1 MSWMNARLKSV
12 LAVAIV
18 TLVSVALVGCTS
30 EPSPTATPEP
40 TATTTPAVATPTA
53 TPEPSATAPPA
64 VATPTATPEATATA
78 TATPAATT
86 PTPTPTPTPEP
97 TATATPPAATPT
109 PAPEPARTP
118 TPTAAIP
125 ERPAPEPTAT
135 PAPVVTDPDAPLPF
149 DPAVVRGTL
158 SNGLDYYIRRNE
170 EPRGRAQLSL
180 VVKAGS
186 VLEEEEQRGL
196 AHLVE
201 HMAFNGTARFAK
213 QEIIEYLESI
223 GSSLGADL
231 NAGTGY
237 DSTMYWLEIPTD
249 DPDTIETAF
258 QILSDW
264 AYAITFD
271 PDEVDLER
279 GVVVEEWRL
288 YQGFS
293 SRFQTNLFPLLFGSS
308 RYAERGPIG
317 LTEIIET
324 APVEQLRAYYERW
337 YRPDLMAVVAV
348 GDFDTELM
356 EARVRQHFAPAPEG
370 EASQERAA
378 VADPTDRPSFDIPD
392 NDAPLVD
399 VFTDPEAPG
408 TQLTL
413 VRKVTPE
420 TGQDVAAF
428 RRIATERLAF
438 MMLNAR
444 LFERG
449 QVVGPPY
456 LWSGTGRSGFVEPL
470 DILTFTIVVESDGV
484 ERGSEALLEEL
495 QRARQHGF
503 TDAEL
508 DREKVNLLSSIE
520 SVYKQRDQQP
530 SPRLAGEYRTHFL
543 NGTPAPG
550 IEVEWELYQVLL
562 PQVSLAD
569 VDDVA
574 ASWTEPGNTVLL
586 VLGPEAIDSSGGD
599 VLAAALRTRL
609 EGADALVVEPYAET
623 FEDVPLLATIP
634 TPESI
639 VEEEHIESID
649 AVRWTLSNGITV
661 LARQTD
667 FRSDEV
673 LFNAFSPGGHS
684 LVTDMDHV
692 SAVYASS
699 LAAGS
704 GVGLHDSVA
713 LDRLLAGKL
722 VSVSPYIGELF
733 EGLSGRGSPEDMETL
748 FQLITLYA
756 TAPRFDPAYFSAY
769 EARLRS
775 VAEARAAQ
783 PDALLY
789 DTANAVLTQHH
800 YRRRPLTLELVEEF
814 SQERAEAVYL
824 DRFADLGDAT
834 FVFVGAF
841 EWDTLRSL
849 TATYLASLPTTGRAE
864 EWRDVGID
872 PPDGIEEHVVV
883 SGIEPRSTTIWVF
896 AGDADWSRGEAL
908 TLQVAGEMLGIR
920 LRERVR
926 EALGGTY
933 SINVSAGLRL
943 LPDPEYQVA
952 IIFGSDPARVEELVG
967 EIAVELDWL
976 RAGGEQTY
984 LDTARELLRTPRKE
998 LLRDNGFWL
1007 SQIRAV
1013 TQQGGSFE
1021 AINRFDEQLEELTLE
1036 QIAAAALHYLPDDRY
1051 VRVVLLPEDE

>member
-1 MSWMNARLKSV
+1 MA
-12 LAVAIV
+12 
-18 TLVSVALVGCTS
+18 
-30 EPSPTATPEP
+30 
-40 TATTTPAVATPTA
+40 
-53 TPEPSATAPPA
+53 
-64 VATPTATPEATATA
+64 
-78 TATPAATT
+78 
-86 PTPTPTPTPEP
+86 
-97 TATATPPAATPT
+97 
-109 PAPEPARTP
+109 
-118 TPTAAIP
+118 
-125 ERPAPEPTAT
+125 
-135 PAPVVTDPDAPLPF
+135 TDPDAALPF

-158 SNGLDYYIRRNE
+158 SNGLAYYIRHNE
-170 EPRGRAQLSL
+170 EPQNRAQLSL

-186 VLEEEEQRGL
+186 ILEEDQQRGL
-196 AHLVE
+196 AHFVE
-201 HMAFNGTARFAK
+201 HMAFNGTERFAK
-213 QEIIEYLESI
+213 QEIIDYLESI

-237 DSTMYWLEIPTD
+237 DSTIYWLEIPTD
-249 DPDTIETAF
+249 DPEIVETAF

-264 AYAITFD
+264 AYAISFS
-271 PDEVDLER
+271 PEEVELER

-308 RYAERGPIG
+308 RYTERGPIG
-317 LTEIIET
+317 LPEIIKT

-356 EARVRQHFAPAPEG
+356 EAKVLQHFAPPPDG

-413 VRKVTPE
+413 VRKVAPE
-420 TGQDVAAF
+420 TGRDVAAF
-428 RRIATERLAF
+428 RRGATEQLAF

-449 QVVGPPY
+449 QVVDPPY
-456 LWSGTGRSGFVEPL
+456 LYAGTGHSGLVEPL

-508 DREKVNLLSSIE
+508 AREKVNLLSSIE

-530 SPRLAGEYRTHFL
+530 SPRLASEYRTHFL
-543 NGTPAPG
+543 SGTPAPG
-550 IEVEWELYQVLL
+550 IEVEWELYQALL
-562 PQVSLAD
+562 PQVSLTE

-574 ASWTEPGNTVLL
+574 AFWTEPGNTVLL
-586 VLGPEAIDSSGGD
+586 VLGPEAIDPSGGD
-599 VLAAALRTRL
+599 VLATALRTQL
-609 EGADALVVEPYAET
+609 EGANALVVEPYAET
-623 FEDVPLLATIP
+623 FDDVPLLAAIP
-634 TPESI
+634 TPGSI
-639 VEEEHIESID
+639 VEEERIESID

-661 LARQTD
+661 IAKQTD

-692 SAVYASS
+692 SAVHAPA

-704 GVGLHDSVA
+704 GVGPHDSVA

-722 VSVSPYIGELF
+722 VSVFPYIGELF
-733 EGLSGRGSPEDMETL
+733 EGFSGRGSPEDMETL

-756 TAPRFDPAYFSAY
+756 TAPRFDPAYFSAF
-769 EARLRS
+769 EARMRS
-775 VAEARAAQ
+775 AAEASAAQ

-789 DTANAVLTQHH
+789 DTVNTLLGQNHH
-800 YRRRPLTLELVEEF
+800 RQRPLTLELVEEL
-814 SQERAEAVYL
+814 SQERAEAIYL

-841 EWDTLRSL
+841 DWDTLRSL
-849 TATYLASLPTTGRAE
+849 TTTYLASLPTAGRAE

-872 PPDGIEEHVVV
+872 PPDGIEDHVVR
-883 SGIEPRSTTIWVF
+883 SGIEPRSNTIWVF
-896 AGDADWSRGEAL
+896 AGDAEWSPEEAL
-908 TLQVAGEMLGIR
+908 ALRVAGEVLGTR

-926 EALGGTY
+926 EQLGGTY
-933 SINVSAGLRL
+933 HISVSAGLQL
-943 LPDPEYQVA
+943 QPDPEYQVA
-952 IIFGSDPARVEELVG
+952 IIFGSDPSRVDELLAAV
-967 EIAVELDWL
+967 AVELDWL
-976 RAGGEQTY
+976 RGGGEQGY
-984 LDTARELLRTPRKE
+984 LDTARELLRTPRE
-998 LLRDNGFWL
+998 EQLRENGFWL
-1007 SQIRAV
+1007 GQIQTVMQR
-1013 TQQGGSFE
+1013 GGSFE
-1021 AINRFDEQLEELTLE
+1021 EINRFDERLDAVTLE
-1036 QIAAAALHYLPDDRY
+1036 QVAAAARRYLPDDRY
-1051 VRVVLLPEDE
+1051 VRVVLLPEEE

>member
-1 MSWMNARLKSV
+1 MA
-12 LAVAIV
+12 
-18 TLVSVALVGCTS
+18 
-30 EPSPTATPEP
+30 
-40 TATTTPAVATPTA
+40 
-53 TPEPSATAPPA
+53 
-64 VATPTATPEATATA
+64 
-78 TATPAATT
+78 
-86 PTPTPTPTPEP
+86 
-97 TATATPPAATPT
+97 
-109 PAPEPARTP
+109 
-118 TPTAAIP
+118 
-125 ERPAPEPTAT
+125 
-135 PAPVVTDPDAPLPF
+135 TDPDAALPF

-158 SNGLDYYIRRNE
+158 SNGLAYYIRHNE
-170 EPRGRAQLSL
+170 EPQNRAQLSL

-186 VLEEEEQRGL
+186 ILEEEQQRGL
-196 AHLVE
+196 AHFVE
-201 HMAFNGTARFAK
+201 HMAFNGTERFAK
-213 QEIIEYLESI
+213 QEIIDYLESI

-237 DSTMYWLEIPTD
+237 DSTVYWLEIPTD
-249 DPDTIETAF
+249 DPEIVETAF

-264 AYAITFD
+264 AYAISFS
-271 PDEVDLER
+271 PDEVELER

-308 RYAERGPIG
+308 RYTERGPIG
-317 LTEIIET
+317 LPEIIET

-356 EARVRQHFAPAPEG
+356 EAKVLQHFAPPPDG

-413 VRKVTPE
+413 VRKVAPE

-428 RRIATERLAF
+428 RRGATEQLAF

-449 QVVGPPY
+449 QVVDPPY
-456 LWSGTGRSGFVEPL
+456 LYAGTGHSGLVEPL

-508 DREKVNLLSSIE
+508 AREKVNLLSSIE

-530 SPRLAGEYRTHFL
+530 SPRLASEYRAHFL
-543 NGTPAPG
+543 SGTPAPG
-550 IEVEWELYQVLL
+550 IEVEWELYQALL
-562 PQVSLAD
+562 PQVSLTE

-586 VLGPEAIDSSGGD
+586 VLGPEAIDPSGGD
-599 VLAAALRTRL
+599 VLATALRTQL
-609 EGADALVVEPYAET
+609 EGANALVVEPYAET
-623 FEDVPLLATIP
+623 FDDVPLLAAIP
-634 TPESI
+634 TPGSI
-639 VEEEHIESID
+639 VEEERIESID

-661 LARQTD
+661 IAKRTD

-692 SAVYASS
+692 SAVHAPA

-704 GVGLHDSVA
+704 GVGPHDSVA

-722 VSVSPYIGELF
+722 VSVFPYIGELF
-733 EGLSGRGSPEDMETL
+733 EGFSGRGSPEDMETL

-756 TAPRFDPAYFSAY
+756 TAPRFDPAYFSAF
-769 EARLRS
+769 EARMRS
-775 VAEARAAQ
+775 AAEASAAQ

-789 DTANAVLTQHH
+789 DTVNTLLGQNHH
-800 YRRRPLTLELVEEF
+800 RQRPLTLELVEEL
-814 SQERAEAVYL
+814 SQERAEAIYL

-841 EWDTLRSL
+841 DWDTLRSL
-849 TATYLASLPTTGRAE
+849 TTTYLASLPTAGRAE

-872 PPDGIEEHVVV
+872 PPDGIEDHVVH
-883 SGIEPRSTTIWVF
+883 SGIEPRSNTIWVF
-896 AGDADWSRGEAL
+896 AGDAEWSPEEAL
-908 TLQVAGEMLGIR
+908 ALRVAGEVLGIR

-926 EALGGTY
+926 EQLGGTY
-933 SINVSAGLRL
+933 SISVSAGLQL
-943 LPDPEYQVA
+943 QPDPEYQVA
-952 IIFGSDPARVEELVG
+952 IIFGSDPSRVDELLAAV
-967 EIAVELDWL
+967 AVELDWL
-976 RAGGEQTY
+976 RGGGEQGY
-984 LDTARELLRTPRKE
+984 LDTARELLRTPRE
-998 LLRDNGFWL
+998 EQLRENGFWL
-1007 SQIRAV
+1007 GQIQTVMQR
-1013 TQQGGSFE
+1013 GGSFE
-1021 AINRFDEQLEELTLE
+1021 EVNRFDERLDAVTLE
-1036 QIAAAALHYLPDDRY
+1036 QVAAAARRYLPDDRY
-1051 VRVVLLPEDE
+1051 VRVVLLPEEE